1 MLQLLK
7 HMLYIC
13 KKIIHHMILK
23 EFYNEKKSAIETEF
37 SSNAPI
43 VHLYSDAVF
52 KTAVT
57 SPIVM
62 FKYDTIAWETSSEKN
77 YKADVSFCIYV
88 VLPVGTLSSTSYE
101 DVFEIAHR
109 IDKAILTTSS
119 SNAYLDT
126 NSTFKVKEKQWNNEE
141 VYWAKNDYF
150 IWEMTYKTTL
160 VENILKKK
168 YILFNNGL
176 SNEELEALGYDLNS
190 GIIGINPNQI
200 EGTVD
205 LDTAS
210 ATTT

>member
-1 MLQLLK
+1 
-7 HMLYIC
+7 MLYVC
-13 KKIIHHMILK
+13 EKIIHHMILK
-23 EFYNEKKSAIETEF
+23 EFYNEKKSAIETEL

-119 SNAYLDT
+119 SNANLDT

-150 IWEMTYKTTL
+150 IWEITYKTTL

-190 GIIGINPNQI
+190 GIIGINPNQV